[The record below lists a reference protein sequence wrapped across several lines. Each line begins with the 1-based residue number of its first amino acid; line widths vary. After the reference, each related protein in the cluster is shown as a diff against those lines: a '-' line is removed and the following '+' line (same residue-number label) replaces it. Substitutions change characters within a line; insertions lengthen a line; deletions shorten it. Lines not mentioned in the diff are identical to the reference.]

1 MLRGMRKIRF
11 EDQVRR
17 RSQRIVGKP
26 TSFDDHHPSAPD
38 AVVSEVQKLTQRF
51 LRLLPES
58 MTRVLREAMGTSVQ
72 HEQVN
77 KLLRQNKIKREELEL
92 REAKIEQTFIQLR
105 KEQNSLR
112 ELEINLRAQRPTQ
125 DASGTQKAQRRVPLN
140 DVRYTLSE
148 APRPPTELMRLS
160 LNLKRFGQ
168 QTPVLVNQ
176 VDGVLHLVSGY
187 RRMEALKLAQFTH
200 VDVYVIDELDAQT
213 KAALYIAENCF
224 VRGVSPAEVKRL
236 KAWTANDAVM
246 NQQIELV
253 LGDEELVEEEM
264 TLDDLTEH
272 TYFHLAEAA
281 GWMSALRP
289 HWHEISTEQTKS
301 LVALIR
307 YFANVSR
314 RL

>member
-1 MLRGMRKIRF
+1 MRKIRF

-26 TSFDDHHPSAPD
+26 TSFDDRRPSAPD
-38 AVVSEVQKLTQRF
+38 TVVSEVQKLTQRF
-51 LRLLPES
+51 FKLLPES
-58 MTRVLREAMGTSVQ
+58 MTRVLREAMGTSVE

-77 KLLRQNKIKREELEL
+77 KLLRQNKRKREELEL
-92 REAKIEQTFIQLR
+92 REAKIERTLIQLR
-105 KEQNSLR
+105 REQNALR
-112 ELEINLRAQRPTQ
+112 ELEINLRAQRPAQ
-125 DASGTQKAQRRVPLN
+125 DASGTQKSQRRVPLN
-140 DVRYTLSE
+140 EVRYTLAE
-148 APRPPTELMRLS
+148 APRPPIELMRLS

-176 VDGVLHLVSGY
+176 IDGVLHLVSGY
-187 RRMEALKLAQFTH
+187 RRMEALKLAKFTH
-200 VDVYVIDELDAQT
+200 VDVYVIDEIDAQT

-253 LGDEELVEEEM
+253 LDDEELVEEEM
-264 TLDDLTEH
+264 TLDDLSEH

-289 HWHEISTEQTKS
+289 HWHELSTEQTKS